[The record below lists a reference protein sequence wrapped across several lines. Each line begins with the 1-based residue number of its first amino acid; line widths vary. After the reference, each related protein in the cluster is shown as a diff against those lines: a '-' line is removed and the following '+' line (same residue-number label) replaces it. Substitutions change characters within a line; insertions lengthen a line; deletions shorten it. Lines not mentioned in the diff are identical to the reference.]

1 MLPPQESK
9 NTKDSNFLT
18 CYYDAGRMERILR
31 WHHPRLEPSILPP
44 YLAPL
49 PCCPICECHH
59 YPPIFQ
65 ARIWK
70 SPSTSSI
77 LPLASQQLPSAS
89 LCALISFYLRMVFF
103 PLCPP
108 LGSVLCPP
116 SLQIMVT
123 SLPVLTISCL
133 PFLWSCHSPTSFAL
147 LVLEGCLW
155 NINFSDRSTP
165 PPAQVAYKTQLDPQ
179 IFA

>member
-103 PLCPP
+103 SPLSTPW
-108 LGSVLCPP
+108 LC
-116 SLQIMVT
+116 
-123 SLPVLTISCL
+123 SLPSISTDHGDLTSGPHHL
-133 PFLWSCHSPTSFAL
+133 VPTFP
-147 LVLEGCLW
+147 LVLSFTNFLCLA
-155 NINFSDRSTP
+155 S
-165 PPAQVAYKTQLDPQ
+165 A
-179 IFA
+179 

>member
-89 LCALISFYLRMVFF
+89 LCALISFYLRMFFFSPLSTPWLCSLPSISTDHGDLTSGPHHLVPTF
-103 PLCPP
+103 PL
-108 LGSVLCPP
+108 VL
-116 SLQIMVT
+116 SFTNFL
-123 SLPVLTISCL
+123 CL
-133 PFLWSCHSPTSFAL
+133 ASA
-147 LVLEGCLW
+147 
-155 NINFSDRSTP
+155 
-165 PPAQVAYKTQLDPQ
+165 
-179 IFA
+179 

>member
-89 LCALISFYLRMVFF
+89 LCALISFYLRTFF
-103 PLCPP
+103 PPLSPPWLC
-108 LGSVLCPP
+108 
-116 SLQIMVT
+116 
-123 SLPVLTISCL
+123 SLPSISTDHGDLTSGPHHL
-133 PFLWSCHSPTSFAL
+133 VPTFP
-147 LVLEGCLW
+147 LVLSFTNFLCLA
-155 NINFSDRSTP
+155 S
-165 PPAQVAYKTQLDPQ
+165 A
-179 IFA
+179 